1 MLKSQQRFKSKRHN
15 ISTGKVDK
23 IALISNDEKKMQSFN
38 LIEAYSYETNKYL
51 VNEKEKIKCHSIIKR
66 YKKQLR
72 LRCYK
77 RKRKRT

>member
-1 MLKSQQRFKSKRHN
+1 
-15 ISTGKVDK
+15 
-23 IALISNDEKKMQSFN
+23 MQSIN

-51 VNEKEKIKCHSIIKR
+51 VNEKENIKCRSIIKR

-77 RKRKRT
+77 RKCKRT

>member
-1 MLKSQQRFKSKRHN
+1 MMR
-15 ISTGKVDK
+15 
-23 IALISNDEKKMQSFN
+23 KKMQSIN